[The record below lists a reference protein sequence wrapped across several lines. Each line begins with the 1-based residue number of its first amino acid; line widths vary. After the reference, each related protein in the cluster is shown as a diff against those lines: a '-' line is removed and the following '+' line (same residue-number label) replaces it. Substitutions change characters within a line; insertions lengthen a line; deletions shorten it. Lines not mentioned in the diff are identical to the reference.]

1 MNNATPALLAF
12 LLVLSLPAMTV
23 VAAAPSGERLDGSA
37 ATLQQELPDRTAP
50 VEAENTTNRLP
61 LTGDVRSEYTDYGSG
76 LGLVFANADDEL
88 RLDYEQYTLVDDEF
102 DDATTEQ
109 QAAMVQQAYE
119 RINERADE
127 LEQREREAVR
137 AYAAGE
143 QSTNE
148 LLQTLLRNHKEAAML
163 ADTLRELE
171 GRANQ
176 VSGYSLPAD
185 YSDYKTLEYHRTP
198 LRENLEALTDRP
210 TRGSGLDVTVSA
222 SQTGYSLAMVD
233 GDRYL
238 VETARFDNRDQTG
251 SNQLDHSDAYNHAED
266 LYPWASS
273 DDGPHFQEN
282 SPDHYWAEP
291 KLDQGRLDFYFN
303 TQTGNVY
310 RETQELT
317 TQSLPVTDET
327 TRSNDGLELSIN
339 ETPPAENVNS
349 PIEVTV
355 TDQATGE
362 PEQATIIIDGIEIG
376 KTGEDGSLW
385 IVPTLGQSE
394 LTART
399 ANGTVNATIT
409 S

>member
-1 MNNATPALLAF
+1 MNNAMPALLAF

-23 VAAAPSGERLDGSA
+23 VAAAPDGERVDGSA
-37 ATLQQELPDRTAP
+37 AALQQELPYETAP

-61 LTGDVRSEYTDYGSG
+61 LTGDVRSEHTDYGSG
-76 LGLVFANADDEL
+76 LGLVFASADDEL
-88 RLDYEQYTLVDDEF
+88 RLDHEQYTLVDDEF

-163 ADTLRELE
+163 ADTLRDLE
-171 GRANQ
+171 GHASR

-185 YSDYKTLEYHRTP
+185 YSDYKALEYHRTP

-210 TRGSGLDVTVSA
+210 TRGSGLGVTVSA
-222 SQTGYSLAMVD
+222 SQTGYSLGMMD
-233 GDRYL
+233 GDQYL
-238 VETARFDNRDQTG
+238 VETARFDNRDGTDSERLQ
-251 SNQLDHSDAYNHAED
+251 HSDAYDYTGE
-266 LYPWASS
+266 LYPWATE
-273 DDGPHFQEN
+273 DGPHFQDN
-282 SPDHYWAEP
+282 SPDHYWAETGH
-291 KLDQGRLDFYFN
+291 DQGRLDFYFN
-303 TQTGNVY
+303 SQTGNVY

-317 TQSLPVTDET
+317 AQSLPVTEET
-327 TRSNDGLELSIN
+327 TGSSDGLELSIN

-376 KTGEDGSLW
+376 KTDEDGSLW
-385 IVPTLGQSE
+385 IVPTIGQSE